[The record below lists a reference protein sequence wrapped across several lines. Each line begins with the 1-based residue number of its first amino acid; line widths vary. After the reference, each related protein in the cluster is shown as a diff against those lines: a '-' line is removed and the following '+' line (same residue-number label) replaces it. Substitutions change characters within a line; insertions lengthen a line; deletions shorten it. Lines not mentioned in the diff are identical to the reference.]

1 MDSTQH
7 VRAMLSFV
15 QAADRGSFAA
25 AARHLGVSPAAVG
38 KNISGLEAA
47 LGVRLINRTTRS
59 LQLTEEGKL
68 FLLKAREAIDA
79 LDAAVDVVTNQ
90 RTQPVGKVRIS
101 TSNGFGRHFLL
112 PLLPRLI
119 ALYPGIT
126 PEIEFDDHQVDIV
139 GNGFDLALRGGMIE
153 DSALVAR
160 KIHTMQMVLVASPA
174 YLAAHGIPRHL
185 PDLAD
190 HRLIAVR
197 FLGGRTS
204 SWDIEDGGGE
214 AFLPHP
220 AALTFSDPEA
230 AMIAA
235 ADGLGIAQVG
245 LHYAWPLIRE
255 GRLRI
260 LLGNR
265 LRSASREMVL
275 LYPHRA
281 LIAAR
286 VRATI
291 DFLVQEFGKIESLH
305 VKAADLTAY
314 RCE

>member
-25 AARHLGVSPAAVG
+25 AARHLGVSPAAVS

-112 PLLPRLI
+112 PVLPRLI

-139 GNGFDLALRGGMIE
+139 RSGFDVALRGGMIE

-174 YLAAHGIPRHL
+174 YLATHGIPRHL

-204 SWDIEDGGGE
+204 NWDLGDGDAE
-214 AFLPHP
+214 TFLPHP

-255 GRLRI
+255 GRLRV

-265 LRSASREMVL
+265 LRSASREIVL

-305 VKAADLTAY
+305 VKVADLTAY
-314 RCE
+314 RCG

>member
-1 MDSTQH
+1 
-7 VRAMLSFV
+7 MLSFV

-38 KNISGLEAA
+38 KNIAGLEAA

-59 LQLTEEGKL
+59 LQLTEEGQL

-79 LDAAVDVVTNQ
+79 LDAAVEMVTTQ
-90 RTQPVGKVRIS
+90 RTEPVGKVRIS

-119 ALYPGIT
+119 ALYPRIT
-126 PEIEFDDHQVDIV
+126 LEIEFDDHQVDIV
-139 GNGFDLALRGGMIE
+139 RSGFDLALRGGIIE

-174 YLAAHGIPRHL
+174 YLAAHGIPRHVG
-185 PDLAD
+185 DLAD

-204 SWDIEDGGGE
+204 SWDMDDGE
-214 AFLPHP
+214 TFLPQP
-220 AALTFSDPEA
+220 AALTLSDPEA

-235 ADGLGIAQVG
+235 VDGLGIAQIG

-260 LLGNR
+260 LLADQ

-291 DFLVQEFGKIESLH
+291 DFLVREFGKIESLH
-305 VKAADLTAY
+305 VKAADLVAY
-314 RCE
+314 RSG